1 MLYNDNYRKTL
12 LKDKEKAVKNFKTA
26 TITSV
31 LGLGACFL
39 TALIP
44 PAAAA
49 LTVVELATTLVASVT
64 GLATAGTAYFG
75 VESIVRNKELKAYD
89 KAAAEDMAEQAARER
104 DYARQRSRVR
114 EKEQESQV
122 TTVKLE
128 KDKNEVISR
137 AKKGAAPTSQQTSSV
152 ANTRTFNDG
161 GRSQ

>member
-12 LKDKEKAVKNFKTA
+12 LKDKDKAVKNFKTA
-26 TITSV
+26 TITAGI
-31 LGLGACFL
+31 GLGACLL
-39 TALIP
+39 TMLIP

-64 GLATAGTAYFG
+64 GLATVAATYHG

-89 KAAAEDMAEQAARER
+89 KVVAEDMAEQAARER
-104 DYARQRSRVR
+104 DYARQRARAQ
-114 EKEQESQV
+114 EKAQESQV

-128 KDKNEVISR
+128 KDKNESFSQG
-137 AKKGAAPTSQQTSSV
+137 KKGTMPTNQQASSN
-152 ANTRTFNDG
+152 ATTKTFNDG